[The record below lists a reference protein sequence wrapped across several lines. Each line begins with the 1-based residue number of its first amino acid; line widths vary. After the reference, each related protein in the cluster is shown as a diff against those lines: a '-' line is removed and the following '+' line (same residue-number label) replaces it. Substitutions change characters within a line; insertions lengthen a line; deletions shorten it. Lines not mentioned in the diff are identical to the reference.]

1 MKHAL
6 AILLFIISFT
16 TFGLDLSQFVERD
29 VDLVY
34 DIKIPEQ
41 PVINDFSHVVTKGS
55 HASIKV
61 QEGYYLDDALVNRWY
76 RTDFDEDPFDGRIEI
91 MMSGQPSASVT
102 TTLIISCLI
111 GLFLIGKKNKFAFS
125 HTT

>member
-1 MKHAL
+1 MKHVL

-29 VDLVY
+29 VDLAY

-41 PVINDFSHVVTKGS
+41 PVINDFSHIVTKGS
-55 HASIKV
+55 HASIKI
-61 QEGYYLDDALVNRWY
+61 QEGYYFDDALVNRWY

-91 MMSGQPSASVT
+91 MLSGQPSASVNVT
-102 TTLIISCLI
+102 ILISMVVASLLI
-111 GLFLIGKKNKFAFS
+111 YKKKTAYI
-125 HTT
+125 